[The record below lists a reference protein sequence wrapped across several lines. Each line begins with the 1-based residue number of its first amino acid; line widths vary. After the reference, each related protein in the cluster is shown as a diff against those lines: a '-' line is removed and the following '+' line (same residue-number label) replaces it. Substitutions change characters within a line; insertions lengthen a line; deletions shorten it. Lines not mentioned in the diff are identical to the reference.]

1 MDITKII
8 AQTVRGPK
16 FITIPGDG
24 WAVEPFT
31 WTNGDGSRRYGLAA
45 VNEAAVSL
53 GGYIDDWGEVEW
65 GRLHEEKGIEAWKLF
80 QPLGLDV
87 DAVRAPDPAPAGFA
101 DCCEVLAATMGL
113 LSLTADGQ
121 QLWAV
126 TSADDDIADDEA
138 EDVEEAEDDE
148 ESYEDEDI

>member
-1 MDITKII
+1 MSTKLI

-16 FITIPGDG
+16 FAVVDDDG

-31 WTNGDGSRRYGLAA
+31 WSLSDGSRRYGLAA
-45 VNEAAVSL
+45 VNEALAGL
-53 GGYIDDWGEVEW
+53 DEYLDEWGEIMWDRLVET
-65 GRLHEEKGIEAWKLF
+65 KGTDAWKLF
-80 QPLGLDV
+80 APLGLDV
-87 DAVRAPDPAPAGFA
+87 DASQAPDPAPAGFA
-101 DCCEVLAATMGL
+101 GCCDVLAATMGL
-113 LSLTADGQ
+113 MSLTADGQ

-126 TSADDDIADDEA
+126 TSDGEDDDESEA